1 MLNSLS
7 NRCVPGFSIAEVV
20 LSGFL
25 LTTGIVSV
33 MSLYTVSHRSSFD
46 TRNMITAAE
55 LAQEGVEI
63 ARNIRDNNTA
73 YRADNWE
80 TGDNCRG
87 SIVGN
92 CDPFRYFPTG
102 TNLNC
107 NVSYNS
113 SGATAFD
120 CSSPQIAVTTN
131 ASGFFHNGAG
141 AVTRFYRQIKID
153 HTGGSDTAR
162 IQSFVTWKDPG
173 ANLNG
178 AGAIT
183 WCTPYNQCVYTELF
197 LSRWK

>member
-1 MLNSLS
+1 MS
-7 NRCVPGFSIAEVV
+7 NPFLKRRIPAFSIAEVV

-55 LAQEGVEI
+55 LAQEGIEI

-73 YRADNWE
+73 YRADNWT
-80 TGDNCRG
+80 TGDNC
-87 SIVGN
+87 STSTAGN
-92 CDPFRYFPTG
+92 CDPFRHFPNG
-102 TNLNC
+102 ANSNC

-120 CSSPQIAVTTN
+120 CSSPQVAVTTSN
-131 ASGFFHNGAG
+131 TGFLHNGAG
-141 AVTRFYRQIKID
+141 TATRFFRLIKID
-153 HTGGSDTAR
+153 HTAASDSAR
-162 IQSFVTWKDPG
+162 IQSFVAWQNPG
-173 ANLNG
+173 GNLNG
-178 AGAIT
+178 AGALA

>member
-1 MLNSLS
+1 MSNSFLNRRL
-7 NRCVPGFSIAEVV
+7 PAFSIAEVV

-55 LAQEGVEI
+55 LAQEGVEV

-73 YRADNWE
+73 YRADNWA
-80 TGDNCRG
+80 TGDNCQA
-87 SIVGN
+87 STAGN
-92 CDPFRYFPTG
+92 CDPFRHFPNG
-102 TNLNC
+102 ANANC
-107 NVSYNS
+107 NVSYNA

-120 CSSPQIAVTTN
+120 CSSPQVAVTTSNTGFLHN
-131 ASGFFHNGAG
+131 AGGTA
-141 AVTRFYRQIKID
+141 TRFYRQIKID
-153 HTGGSDTAR
+153 HTAGSDSAR
-162 IQSFVTWKDPG
+162 VQSFVTWQNPG
-173 ANLNG
+173 GNLNG
-178 AGAIT
+178 GGALT

>member
-1 MLNSLS
+1 MS
-7 NRCVPGFSIAEVV
+7 NPFLKRCVPAFSIAEVV

-55 LAQEGVEI
+55 LAQEGIEI

-73 YRADNWE
+73 YREDNWT
-80 TGDNCRG
+80 TGDNCSG
-87 SIVGN
+87 STAGN
-92 CDPFRYFPTG
+92 CDPFRHFPNG
-102 TNLNC
+102 ANSNC

-120 CSSPQIAVTTN
+120 CSAPQTAVTTSN
-131 ASGFFHNGAG
+131 TGFLHTGAG
-141 AVTRFYRQIKID
+141 TATRFFRLIKID
-153 HTGGSDTAR
+153 HTGTDSAR
-162 IQSFVTWKDPG
+162 VQSFAAWQNPG
-173 ANLNG
+173 GNLNN
-178 AGAIT
+178 AGAVN
-183 WCTPYNQCVYTELF
+183 WCTPYNQCVYSELY